1 LLPLHQPDPN
11 GRTWQEAAA
20 TVVDKTSG
28 MMTLG
33 TFISEAFPEDQRDE
47 FDFFAGPNSTRIRD
61 HHGRGADRRLA
72 DGQGPKNGGSRQ
84 GAPLLL
90 RTAPGQQAYLAV
102 NPSGVAA
109 ASDADTSSYS
119 ALQKKVVEEVVT
131 SASEVT
137 QFSTATPVLSSLER
151 GWSGLC
157 RLPGDPSKIDSILD
171 DMQVRPPRSSSNR
184 QRQRRWRN
192 SAGASVPLDQR
203 RGLSWL
209 FRPRRKPK
217 SAIRCCPILPLRQ
230 RKSGA
235 GSASSTAV
243 TAGSRWRWWAFP
255 RCARRAGL
263 DSHHRIHFSPSPT
276 GKGIRL
282 SDIEW
287 VGLKNYH
294 QIFTVF
300 HKNFYQAL
308 INNTVLMIFLF
319 IFPTALGIVLA
330 YLLDK
335 DLRGTRIY
343 QAVFFTPVVLSL
355 AVVGFMWKSVI
366 YSPDHGLATQLLAG
380 GASHDWL
387 GNQSFLIPFG
397 DQYGVSRNFV
407 AILVAIAWRHTGYI
421 MVLYLAGLKA
431 VDPSLRE
438 ASLLDGSNE
447 WQTFRHVIF
456 PSLKP
461 VNVVVVVITVIEAL
475 RAFDIIYVLDIPR
488 KTEVLSILTTN
499 NLLGEGGGN
508 VGRGSAYATIL
519 FILCFGFVIWY
530 VTNHYRNTQEGADS

>member
-1 LLPLHQPDPN
+1 LAIPTAAQTEIRDSLLPYP
-11 GRTWQEAAA
+11 A
-20 TVVDKTSG
+20 
-28 MMTLG
+28 
-33 TFISEAFPEDQRDE
+33 
-47 FDFFAGPNSTRIRD
+47 
-61 HHGRGADRRLA
+61 
-72 DGQGPKNGGSRQ
+72 
-84 GAPLLL
+84 
-90 RTAPGQQAYLAV
+90 
-102 NPSGVAA
+102 
-109 ASDADTSSYS
+109 
-119 ALQKKVVEEVVT
+119 
-131 SASEVT
+131 
-137 QFSTATPVLSSLER
+137 TATTKKRRWFSQFDGRDRWIALAMVGIPTLLHVALV
-151 GWSGLC
+151 WI
-157 RLPGDPSKIDSILD
+157 PTIASIL
-171 DMQVRPPRSSSNR
+171 
-184 QRQRRWRN
+184 
-192 SAGASVPLDQR
+192 
-203 RGLSWL
+203 LSFTNW
-209 FRPRRKPK
+209 
-217 SAIRCCPILPLRQ
+217 
-230 RKSGA
+230 
-235 GSASSTAV
+235 
-243 TAGSRWRWWAFP
+243 
-255 RCARRAGL
+255 
-263 DSHHRIHFSPSPT
+263 
-276 GKGIRL
+276 KGIRL